1 MARAGVLYVCC
12 RRELAIAIFR
22 SKKAGT
28 NRPVA
33 ESRSTRS
40 ECRRGQQSEPE
51 PAFGPEALLRSEVVR
66 VELAGLDSQ
75 STGSRCRVNED
86 EAFRGGSVV
95 PTRSPHGRLNTGRG
109 LIVGEAVRVHRR
121 FGDRPRIGARRRDE
135 DVGLFEE
142 RRRPGA
148 LDEFG
153 GEFAERQVLAPRLDE
168 AEGRDVPERRGPAI
182 SQYDLV
188 ALRQPEEV
196 GQTGAEMFHDPS
208 DRAPDGGSS
217 PGTSVPRS

>member
-1 MARAGVLYVCC
+1 
-12 RRELAIAIFR
+12 
-22 SKKAGT
+22 
-28 NRPVA
+28 
-33 ESRSTRS
+33 
-40 ECRRGQQSEPE
+40 
-51 PAFGPEALLRSEVVR
+51 
-66 VELAGLDSQ
+66 
-75 STGSRCRVNED
+75 
-86 EAFRGGSVV
+86 
-95 PTRSPHGRLNTGRG
+95 
-109 LIVGEAVRVHRR
+109 VGEAVRVHRR

-208 DRAPDGGSS
+208 DARLTVARPRYLGASVLSASTDSLRIFDGPDPKRPSAGSKRS
-217 PGTSVPRS
+217 DHKFGQGNLQRVCGSLDPGTCPDCRGTTRGT